1 MVEIGGIRLDNEQEQ
16 IVYDESDNLLVVAG
30 AGSGKTLTI
39 LGKIKYLIN
48 EKNIKPEEIICIS
61 FTNETANNLKNKL
74 KNMDIDVKVYTF
86 HRLGLYFLKNKY
98 QIADPLTLEN
108 VINNFFKIDVL
119 YNKKLLEIVL
129 NYFGLKTKEE
139 YLKLYRTSYEYVYE
153 LEKLINTFIKL
164 FKCNDYMLEDF
175 NKFLKKARS
184 IFNIKNYKTEKHLL
198 ILCLNIYIEYEDYLK
213 KNNEID
219 FDDML
224 TRAKERVYDTKTKYI
239 IIDEYQD
246 TSYVRFSLIKEI
258 IDKTNAKL
266 MVVGDDFQ
274 SIYRFTGC
282 DLELFTNFHKYFR
295 NTKIRYISNTYR
307 NSNELIDVAG
317 SFIMKNK
324 EQIKKKLKSNIHIN
338 KPIVVVR
345 YKMKNDLKKLI
356 LNIYKKNKNIL
367 ILGRNNND
375 INSYLDKDFIIK
387 DNKIIYLKNRKIDI
401 KYLTVHKA
409 KGLEADNVII
419 INLYNKTLGFP
430 NKMNDDKLLRFVS
443 KNKINYPYD
452 EERRL
457 FYVALTRTKEKVYLY
472 TPFNSSV
479 FVNELIDDYRDRID
493 IINIKDFK

>member
-1 MVEIGGIRLDNEQEQ
+1 MEVNNIILDEEQEQ
-16 IVYDESDNLLVVAG
+16 IVRDESDNLLVVAG

-48 EKNIKPEEIICIS
+48 EKNINPNEIICIS
-61 FTNETANNLKNKL
+61 FTNEAANNLRNKL
-74 KNMDIDVKVYTF
+74 KSMDIDVKTHTF
-86 HRLGLYFLKNKY
+86 HKLGLYFLKNKY

-108 VINNFFKIDVL
+108 IINNFFKIDIL
-119 YNKKLLEIVL
+119 YNEKLLKIVL
-129 NYFGLKTKEE
+129 NYFSLKTKEE
-139 YLKLYRTSYEYVYE
+139 YLKLYRTSYEYIYE

-164 FKCNDYMLEDF
+164 FKCNDYNLEDF
-175 NKFLKKARS
+175 NKFLKKARN

-198 ILCLNIYIEYEDYLK
+198 ILCLNIYIEYEEYLK
-213 KNNEID
+213 ENNEID

-224 TRAKERVYDTKTKYI
+224 IKAKEEVYDTKTKYI

-246 TSYVRFSLIKEI
+246 TSYVRFDLIKEI
-258 IDKTNAKL
+258 INKTKAKL

-282 DLELFTNFHKYFR
+282 DLELFTNFHKYFK
-295 NTKIRYISNTYR
+295 NTKIKYISNTYR
-307 NSNELIDVAG
+307 NSNELIEIAG

-324 EQIKKKLKSNIHIN
+324 EQIKKNLKSNIHIN
-338 KPIVVVR
+338 KPITIVR
-345 YKMKNDLKKLI
+345 YKTKKDLKKLI
-356 LNIYKKNKNIL
+356 LSIYKKNKNIL

-375 INSYLDKDFIIK
+375 INNYLDNDFTIK
-387 DNKIIYLKNRKIDI
+387 DNKIVYLKNKNIDI
-401 KYLTVHKA
+401 KYLTVHKS

-430 NKMNDDKLLRFVS
+430 NKMKDDKLLRFVS

-472 TPFNSSV
+472 TPTNSSI
-479 FVNELIDDYRDRID
+479 FVNELIDDYRKKID
-493 IINIKDFK
+493 IVNIKDF